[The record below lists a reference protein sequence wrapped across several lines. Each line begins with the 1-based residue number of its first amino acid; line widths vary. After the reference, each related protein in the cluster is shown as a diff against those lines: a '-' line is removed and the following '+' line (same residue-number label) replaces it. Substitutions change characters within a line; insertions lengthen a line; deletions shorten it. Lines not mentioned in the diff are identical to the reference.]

1 MMKINDL
8 FKKTINLNALDELSI
23 EDFKKISKIFQIAID
38 DLEKN
43 DGGEES
49 TIIDVDG
56 TDSTVTTKGRKEQ
69 EKLRK
74 YLFEDRN
81 TSLCALCRRRFPVD
95 LLVAAHI
102 KPRKYCSEH
111 ERKDLK
117 IVMPL
122 CKICDVLYEKDYLQ
136 VNEDGSFIKNT
147 YRNFSKDLI
156 ELFDEYFK
164 DQKYCSFYNE
174 DTKKYFREKR
184 KIFNEKV
191 TKKLQS

>member
-1 MMKINDL
+1 MKINDL
-8 FKKTINLNALDELSI
+8 FNKAINLNALDELSI
-23 EDFKKISKIFQIAID
+23 KDFKKISKIFQIAID

-43 DGGEES
+43 GGGEEG

-56 TDSTVTTKGRKEQ
+56 TDNTVTTKGRKEQ
-69 EKLRK
+69 AKLRK

-81 TSLCALCRRRFPVD
+81 TSLCALCHRSLPVD

-122 CKICDVLYEKDYLQ
+122 CKICDDLYEKDYLQ
-136 VNEDGSFIKNT
+136 VKEDGSFIKNT
-147 YRNFSKDLI
+147 SRNFTKDLI
-156 ELFDEYFK
+156 ELFDKFFK
-164 DQKYCSFYNE
+164 DQKYCSFHNE
-174 DTKKYFREKR
+174 GTKKYFKEKR
-184 KIFNEKV
+184 KIFSEKV
-191 TKKLQS
+191 TRKLQS